1 MTRTGQP
8 ATGERP
14 AYPIGSVDNALR
26 LLLMFRER
34 RTVRIADASR
44 EMNVARSTAH
54 RLMQMLQYHG
64 FIEQDPES
72 KAYLAGPAL
81 VEVGLSVVRDL
92 DVRAVARPY
101 VQELVDEL
109 GETVHLVQRR
119 GRDILF
125 IETVES
131 PRLVRVG
138 ARTGMTLPA
147 HSTAAGKALLAP
159 LSKEE
164 LRELYPEAR
173 LKALTERTTTSR
185 RKLEEELARV
195 RELGYATNFGEG
207 EVDVAAVAVAVGG
220 DGGRPIAAVTVSSP
234 LGRMTEEMVPQYAA
248 ALQDVSVRMSKTLP

>member
-1 MTRTGQP
+1 MNPPAQP

-34 RTVRIADASR
+34 RTVRIAEASR
-44 EMNVARSTAH
+44 EMGVARSTAH

-72 KAYLAGPAL
+72 KAYVAGPAL

-92 DVRAVARPY
+92 DVRALARPY
-101 VQELVDEL
+101 VKELVDEL

-125 IETVES
+125 LDTVES
-131 PRLVRVG
+131 PRLLRVG
-138 ARTGMTLPA
+138 SRTGMTLPA
-147 HSTAAGKALLAP
+147 HSTAGGKALLAP
-159 LSKEE
+159 LSKDE
-164 LRELYPEAR
+164 LRALYPEAR

-185 RKLEEELARV
+185 RKLEEELERV

-207 EVDVAAVAVAVGG
+207 EVDVGAVAVAVGG
-220 DGGRPIAAVTVSSP
+220 QAGDPVAAVSVSSP
-234 LGRMTEEMVPQYAA
+234 LARMTEDMVPQHAA
-248 ALQDVSVRMSKTLP
+248 ALQEVSARMSAYLP